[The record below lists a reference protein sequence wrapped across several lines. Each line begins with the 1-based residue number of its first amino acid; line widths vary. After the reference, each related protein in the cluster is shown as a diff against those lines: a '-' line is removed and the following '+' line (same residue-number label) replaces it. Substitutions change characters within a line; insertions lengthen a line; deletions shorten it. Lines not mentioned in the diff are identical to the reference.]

1 MGGTDSTT
9 RIQRGSHHPKKLLA
23 PVAEW
28 FGDGGGSAWDITPE
42 GAILPPTGLY
52 YAWRAWREKG
62 VLPDAGGWY
71 DQDLATLTQLVA
83 LDTAYEA
90 FMLAERPIDAGGGFS
105 AMSETQKAV
114 YVWLNN

>member
-1 MGGTDSTT
+1 MM
-9 RIQRGSHHPKKLLA
+9 P
-23 PVAEW
+23 PAEL
-28 FGDGGGSAWDITPE
+28 D
-42 GAILPPTGLY
+42 

-90 FMLAERPIDAGGGFS
+90 FLTAGRPLDHGGGY
-105 AMSETQKAV
+105 AALTPTEQAV
-114 YVWLNN
+114 YLWLNC